1 MPAPIVKV
9 ELGLNLGSRDP
20 NAFILNN
27 DPRGKL
33 DSVTYTLGGDRFF
46 DITDRLV
53 SVETSRGKNNSL
65 DRIDSGI
72 ASITVD
78 NFDRKF
84 DPLYAAGPYFGELV
98 PRRAI
103 RITSNNQ
110 PVFVGAIDDFDIQY
124 AAGNQSKVGIQSSDA
139 FSVLT
144 NAGLAEFTPSTELSG
159 ARVNAVLDRA
169 EVAWPAEE
177 RLIDTG
183 DSTLQGVTVRE
194 GTAALAYLQL
204 VNNSEFGNLFIA
216 KDGKVVF
223 QERNAVPNI
232 PNIVFSDEVVAGE
245 YLGIQFSSVNNV
257 YGSENL
263 YNRVVISNAST
274 PALQA
279 IAEDTNSQLNYGV
292 RTYEATGL
300 LIETQE
306 QLQNLADFLLARFK
320 EPQYRFDRV
329 SVILDTI
336 STSNQDAVLD
346 LEIGDIVLIRFEP
359 SDIPPAIEQYCR
371 IIGINHTWEQS
382 VKTVNFALETLDF
395 AIFILDNAVLGTLD
409 DDRLSY

>member
-33 DSVTYTLGGDRFF
+33 DSTAYTLGGDRFF

-53 SVETSRGKNNSL
+53 SVEVTRGKNNSL

-78 NFDRKF
+78 NSDRRF
-84 DPLYAAGPYFGELV
+84 DPLYPDGPYFGQLI

-103 RITSNNQ
+103 RVTSNDQ
-110 PVFVGAIDDFDIQY
+110 PVFIGAIDDFDIQY
-124 AAGNQSKVGIQSSDA
+124 APGNQSKVGIQVSDA

-144 NAGLAEFTPSTELSG
+144 NAGLAEFTPSSELSG
-159 ARVNAVLDRA
+159 ARVNAVLDRP

-177 RLIDTG
+177 RSIDTG
-183 DSTLQGVTVRE
+183 DSTLQGTTVGA
-194 GTAALAYLQL
+194 GTAALEYLQL

-223 QERNAVPNI
+223 QSRRATPNI

-245 YLGIQFSSVNNV
+245 YLGIQYSSVNAV

-263 YNRVVISNAST
+263 YNRVVISNSST
-274 PALQA
+274 PALTA
-279 IAEDTNSQLNYGV
+279 TAENESSQLVYGV
-292 RTYEATGL
+292 RTYEATGV
-300 LIETQE
+300 LIATQE
-306 QLQNLADFLLARFK
+306 QLQFLADFLVARFNQ
-320 EPQYRFDRV
+320 PQYRFESV
-329 SVILDTI
+329 SVILDTL
-336 STSNQDAVLD
+336 TRANQDAVLD
-346 LEIGDIVLIRFEP
+346 LEIGDIVLVRFEP

-371 IIGINHTWEQS
+371 IIGISHTWDQS
-382 VKTVNFALETLDF
+382 LKVVNFALETLDF
-395 AIFILDNAVLGTLD
+395 GIFILDNLVLGVLD
-409 DDRLSY
+409 DDRLAY

>member
-1 MPAPIVKV
+1 VPAPIVKV

-20 NAFILNN
+20 NAFILDN

-124 AAGNQSKVGIQSSDA
+124 APGNQSKVGIQSSDA

-144 NAGLAEFTPSTELSG
+144 NSGLAEFTPSTELSG

-395 AIFILDNAVLGTLD
+395 GIFILDNAVLGTLD